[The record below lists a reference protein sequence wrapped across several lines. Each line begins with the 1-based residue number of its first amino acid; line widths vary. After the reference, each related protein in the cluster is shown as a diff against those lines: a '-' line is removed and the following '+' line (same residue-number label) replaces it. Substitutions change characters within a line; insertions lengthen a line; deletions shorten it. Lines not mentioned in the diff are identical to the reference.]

1 MIPTA
6 DNSWFRFIVSP
17 LIDKLFDAHTSLQP
31 ATFTSLAGDNKFQL
45 TLETYGKVDGC
56 YTSFAPPQPKNL
68 QAAMTL
74 RTTRGFAHLNTFVY
88 VRDFCGSFNTLLYNC
103 PEMRRRTRVTVIHC
117 FLLGWILLRAS
128 VWLAAE
134 PIASLKPSNY
144 VNDFAGVLDAA
155 TQASLNDLC
164 QQVDQKA
171 HAQIAVVTVKSLD
184 GQDAVSY
191 AVALYQKW
199 GIGAKGKD
207 RGVLILLATND
218 HKYWTTVGYGLEGI
232 LPDGKVG
239 GFGRDML
246 PALRSGN
253 YAAAVISITTRVATV
268 IAEDAGVKL
277 ENQPEPRMPRQQP
290 GPDIG
295 AGAVVV
301 LILIV
306 LFVVIPILRAI
317 FRGGGPGRGGGSG
330 LLSGI
335 LWGMLF
341 SNLGGGRG
349 GYGGGGFGGG
359 GFGGGGFGGGGFG
372 GFGGGSTGGGGA
384 GGSW

>member
-1 MIPTA
+1 M
-6 DNSWFRFIVSP
+6 
-17 LIDKLFDAHTSLQP
+17 AH
-31 ATFTSLAGDNKFQL
+31 AIA
-45 TLETYGKVDGC
+45 VGC
-56 YTSFAPPQPKNL
+56 SAL
-68 QAAMTL
+68 S
-74 RTTRGFAHLNTFVY
+74 
-88 VRDFCGSFNTLLYNC
+88 VRRVRHWRSVLLYNWR
-103 PEMRRRTRVTVIHC
+103 EMQRLAKDSMIHGTTIRRI
-117 FLLGWILLRAS
+117 LLVWILLVAS
-128 VWLAAE
+128 VWVAAE
-134 PIASLKPSNY
+134 PIASLKPTNY

-239 GFGRDML
+239 GFGRDMV

-268 IAEDAGVKL
+268 IAQDAGVTL
-277 ENQPEPRMPRQQP
+277 ENQPEPRMPRQRP

-301 LILIV
+301 LILVV
-306 LFVVIPILRAI
+306 LFIVIPILRAI

-349 GYGGGGFGGG
+349 GFGGGGFGGG